1 MRRLAILI
9 AFALAACGQP
19 SSTKSTETAPTAP
32 AAPAAVTE
40 PAPAP
45 ATATLTPEVIA
56 ARIAAL
62 PAPYNAGDYEKGR
75 RIFAQCRSC
84 HTVGAGEPNR
94 VGPHLHGVFGRAAG
108 SVTDFKTYSKGL
120 KESGIT
126 WDAAAIDKWVAN
138 PRDVVPVNNMI
149 FPGVRKEEDRRDLIA
164 YLAVDSVD

>member
-1 MRRLAILI
+1 MRRAAILI

-19 SSTKSTETAPTAP
+19 SAPQTAPEAAPPAAAP
-32 AAPAAVTE
+32 AAPA
-40 PAPAP
+40 PA
-45 ATATLTPEVIA
+45 ATALSPETIA

-62 PAPYNAGDYEKGR
+62 PAPYNTGDYDKGR
-75 RIFAQCRSC
+75 RVFAQCRSC

-108 SVTDFKTYSKGL
+108 SVEDFKTYSKGL

-126 WDAAAIDKWVAN
+126 WDAATIDKWVTN

-149 FPGVRKEEDRRDLIA
+149 FPGIRKEEDRHDLIA
-164 YLAVDSVD
+164 FLAVESVD